1 MELSSSTVKGIEAA
15 SSSSLS
21 DESYAALVTA
31 VYQCALGLVDQF
43 AVEGV
48 RMLIFFIFAF
58 AYLCT
63 AFCAFVFYVFFV
75 LL

>member
-31 VYQCALGLVDQF
+31 VHQCALGLADQS

-48 RMLIFFIFAF
+48 YGHAPANSLI
-58 AYLCT
+58 T
-63 AFCAFVFYVFFV
+63 RNV
-75 LL
+75 